1 MAQAKQF
8 SIAGQE
14 KGTVNLP
21 EFSFDAPARPDV
33 VYDALRS
40 YLANQ
45 RQGTVAT
52 KTRSFV
58 SGGGKKPWRQKG
70 TGRARHGSIRSP
82 IWVGGGTVFGPQPRD
97 YNYRLPRKMRSLAIR
112 TVMSDRARD
121 GNVYVIDDLS
131 FSEPKTK
138 TVAELLKKLNL
149 SDRKVLVINGK
160 TDANLYRSVRNLAKA
175 ECTTVEQLNVYQ
187 VLEAEVILVTASGLG
202 ALAELNSAQ
211 HGEVA

>member
-1 MAQAKQF
+1 MAQAKLF
-8 SIAGQE
+8 STAGQE

-45 RQGTVAT
+45 RQGNAAT

-97 YNYRLPRKMRSLAIR
+97 YTYRLPRKMRSLAIR

-121 GNVYVIDDLS
+121 GNVFVVDDLNLA
-131 FSEPKTK
+131 EPSTK
-138 TVAELLKKLNL
+138 TVAALLKTLNVA
-149 SDRKVLVINGK
+149 DRKVLVINGK

-187 VLEAEVILVTASGLG
+187 LLEAEVILVTSSGLTG
-202 ALAELNSAQ
+202 LVAIGQN
-211 HGEVA
+211 GEVA